1 MRVIHSSNYR
11 SIRTD
16 SPCVIITY
24 RGNDPIF
31 HILSFRYYRIKLSFV
46 REKNIFI
53 RSSNNLADE
62 VFIFYISVNFLLDYH
77 INLRFKQRGV
87 I

>member
-46 REKNIFI
+46 GEKYLH
-53 RSSNNLADE
+53 SLLADE